1 MATATLELEE
11 MTITYDCYLE
21 RCDYGVARSPVWYE
35 PQDIEITQLEI
46 MGEELKIKDL
56 AQNPKLYERLL
67 SLADDIEHWK

>member
-11 MTITYDCYLE
+11 MTITYECYLE
-21 RCDYGVARSPVWYE
+21 RCDYGVACSPVWYE
-35 PQDIEITQLEI
+35 PQNIEITQLEI

-67 SLADDIEHWK
+67 SFADDIEHWK

>member
-11 MTITYDCYLE
+11 MTITYECYLE
-21 RCDYGVARSPVWYE
+21 RCDHGVARSPVWYE
-35 PQDIEITQLEI
+35 PQDIEITHLEI
-46 MGEELKIKDL
+46 LGQELRIQDL